1 MSKASIVTSLIL
13 ATLAL
18 HKFPCKS
25 PDKAVISYC
34 RPGLADTKTGDGD
47 VIDSFWQNNSTHDL
61 VLTILVPRR
70 GHNYSIMAKAVR
82 GSYAEY
88 LFNEEEV
95 SWYRINV
102 NVIQTFLELN

>member
-25 PDKAVISYC
+25 PDKAVISNC

-70 GHNYSIMAKAVR
+70 DHNYSIMAKAVR